1 MNLTNYGS
9 ATNEEDKCVTK
20 TPVERGGADDGIG
33 TAPLFVVR
41 TPTFLP
47 ARASKAPLP

>member
-1 MNLTNYGS
+1 MNLANDGS
-9 ATNEEDKCVTK
+9 TTNEEDKCVTK

>member
-1 MNLTNYGS
+1 MNLANDGS
-9 ATNEEDKCVTK
+9 TANEEDKCVTK
-20 TPVERGGADDGIG
+20 TPVERGGANGGIG